1 MPVLRLHARQDASVV
16 SKGCEVVSAG
26 LRVHCAPFTISQ
38 MNRRDFLAT
47 LPLALAAST
56 LPASEMFAPHSAAKP
71 NAAAQNS
78 SSALRNKTAA
88 TTVPHE
94 LDFATALQAA
104 EAIRAKKVSSVE
116 LTERMFARI
125 DHYNPQLNVFAYQLR
140 EDALAQAR
148 KADAA
153 LGKASGVFHG
163 VPITVKE
170 SFAVAGHP
178 CMWGFPPLRDS
189 KAPKNSD
196 VVGRLLSDAGAVLLG
211 ATNVPVALAD
221 WQSYNPI
228 YGQTNNPW
236 DVKRSPGGSS
246 GGSAAGLAAGLGYLS
261 VGSDIG
267 GSIRVPAHFCGIFG
281 HKPTL
286 DLVSLQGHLPG
297 GAIGAPGFS
306 TLLAVAGPL
315 ARSAGDLL
323 AVLKVIGGAVGW
335 DAKAWKWTMPEP
347 RGRSLKNFRV
357 GYVIDDPIAP
367 PTAEE
372 KALLEKTIALLER
385 AGAQLKPGWP
395 AGFAPTDLLA
405 NYRFHLDA
413 FFFSTAPP
421 EEQERMSKEAEA

>member
-1 MPVLRLHARQDASVV
+1 VKALGCAFCAR
-16 SKGCEVVSAG
+16 
-26 LRVHCAPFTISQ
+26 PFTIPQ

-47 LPLALAAST
+47 VPLALAAST
-56 LPASEMFAPHSAAKP
+56 LPASEMFAPPSAAKP
-71 NAAAQNS
+71 HAAAQNS
-78 SSALRNKTAA
+78 

-125 DHYNPQLNVFAYQLR
+125 DHYNSQLNVFAYQLR

-178 CMWGFPPLRDS
+178 CTWGFPPLRGS

-246 GGSAAGLAAGLGYLS
+246 GGSAAGLA
-261 VGSDIG
+261 
-267 GSIRVPAHFCGIFG
+267 
-281 HKPTL
+281 
-286 DLVSLQGHLPG
+286 
-297 GAIGAPGFS
+297 
-306 TLLAVAGPL
+306 
-315 ARSAGDLL
+315 
-323 AVLKVIGGAVGW
+323 
-335 DAKAWKWTMPEP
+335 
-347 RGRSLKNFRV
+347 
-357 GYVIDDPIAP
+357 
-367 PTAEE
+367 
-372 KALLEKTIALLER
+372 
-385 AGAQLKPGWP
+385 
-395 AGFAPTDLLA
+395 
-405 NYRFHLDA
+405 
-413 FFFSTAPP
+413 
-421 EEQERMSKEAEA
+421 